1 MLWNA
6 HRGLHLK
13 IFTRRKCKKPLL
25 TWLFSPDRLSPMTD
39 LNLSSKIYAHRGFW
53 NLKEEQN
60 TMEAFR
66 SAQVNQFAVETDF
79 RDHCGQVVISHD
91 PVESKTGLIA
101 LSAYLDLGIKTAVN
115 IKSDGLS
122 DFFDES
128 REILEAHGSW
138 VFDGSIPEMLRYKDK
153 GIKHALRISELE
165 KEVPWTPQVLWV
177 DCFIEDWYIG
187 QRNLID
193 KFSNLEIVFVSP
205 ELHQRD
211 FDNAWDYFEE
221 LINEGISNVS
231 ICTDFPDKFLE
242 RFSNEI

>member
-1 MLWNA
+1 MN
-6 HRGLHLK
+6 
-13 IFTRRKCKKPLL
+13 
-25 TWLFSPDRLSPMTD
+25 D

-53 NLKEEQN
+53 ILKEEQN
-60 TMEAFR
+60 TMEAFC

-79 RDHCGQVVISHD
+79 RDHCGQVVVSHD
-91 PVESKTGLIA
+91 PVESKRGLIT

-128 REILEAHGSW
+128 REVLEAHGSW

-177 DCFIEDWYIG
+177 DCLISDWYIND
-187 QRNLID
+187 RSLFD
-193 KFSNLEIVFVSP
+193 KFPNTEIVFVSP
-205 ELHQRD
+205 ELHGRD
-211 FDNAWDYFEE
+211 FENVWNYFEE
-221 LINEGISNVS
+221 LVHDGISNVS
-231 ICTDFPDKFLE
+231 LCTDYPNQVLE
-242 RFSNEI
+242 RVGNEV